1 MSTDQRIKKIC
12 KTLYASNFD
21 IVLIGRSL
29 KNSLPLN
36 RKYRTIRMKLIFDR
50 GFLFYAE
57 YNVRLFFHLLILKKD
72 ILLSNDLD
80 TLLPNFLISKLFFK
94 KLVYDSHEL
103 YTEVPELTERKYVQ
117 KVWLALEKIIF
128 PKLKNVY
135 TVNNSIANI
144 YSKKYDVSVRVV
156 RNVSVKLKNI
166 AINQELSN
174 KIKGDKRMLIII
186 GSGINRDRGA
196 EEAVAMMQYVENVVL
211 FIIGGGDVFEKL
223 KTMIIKLDLRN
234 KVTILDK
241 MTHQEL
247 MEYTK
252 IADLGL
258 SLDKGTNLN
267 YEYSLPNK
275 VFDYIQCNVPILAT
289 NRKEVAAIINKN
301 KIGYITASLD
311 PKKLANTVKLIF
323 KDQELYSTTKNN
335 LKIAAEK
342 YSWENESKILTEIY
356 SNLR

>member
-1 MSTDQRIKKIC
+1 
-12 KTLYASNFD
+12 
-21 IVLIGRSL
+21 
-29 KNSLPLN
+29 
-36 RKYRTIRMKLIFDR
+36 MKLIFDR